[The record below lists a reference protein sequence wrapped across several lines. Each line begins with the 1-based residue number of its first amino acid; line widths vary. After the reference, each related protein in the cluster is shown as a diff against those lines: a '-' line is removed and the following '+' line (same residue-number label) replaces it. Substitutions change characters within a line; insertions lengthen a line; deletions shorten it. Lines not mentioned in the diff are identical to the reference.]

1 VTVDPL
7 VVLQIVVAAAQ
18 DLLLAAAVGT
28 LVCSAMLGRQ
38 QPGCPAASAAL
49 GRSRLAALGV
59 LVLACGLYLW
69 LQAAVMG
76 GTPFSEAGPVVS
88 AVLTQSHFGVAWSV
102 GFVGA
107 VLACLGGTRHSRT
120 SWGLAVAG
128 MVVDVAGKAAS
139 SHAADAG
146 DFTLRESVH
155 VLHLGATAVWAG
167 TVIVAALLLW
177 RWNAAVSEVVSGQ
190 AAGVASTQSTS
201 RVAFCTH
208 LSHLAT
214 IALAVVIVTGIY
226 NATQDTAHHPAPSL
240 GVLYGRVLTLKLA
253 FVTLAV
259 LLGGYNRMIYLPR
272 LQHSAAGGGL
282 AYREAQRSFDRLLAV
297 EAVAM
302 VAVLIVAGV
311 LGHTSP
317 SGG

>member
-18 DLLLAAAVGT
+18 DMLLAAAVGM
-28 LVCSAMLGRQ
+28 LACSAMLGRQ
-38 QPGCPAASAAL
+38 QQGCPAASTAL
-49 GRSRLAALGV
+49 GRSRFAALGV

-76 GTPFSEAGPVVS
+76 GTPFSEAGPIVS

-107 VLACLGGTRHSRT
+107 VFACLGGTRHSRT
-120 SWGLAVAG
+120 SWGLAAAG
-128 MVVDVAGKAAS
+128 MVVYVAGKAAS

-146 DFTLRESVH
+146 DFTLREAVH

-167 TVIVAALLLW
+167 SVIVAAPVLW
-177 RWNAAVSEVVSGQ
+177 RWNAAASEDISGE
-190 AAGVASTQSTS
+190 ARS
-201 RVAFCTH
+201 RSANVVAFCAR

-226 NATQDTAHHPAPSL
+226 NATQDTAHLTAPLL

-272 LQHSAAGGGL
+272 LQHTVADSGP
-282 AYREAQRSFDRLLAV
+282 AYRDAQRSFDRLLAV

-302 VAVLIVAGV
+302 VAVLAVAGV